1 MLHTN
6 CFPTT
11 LEMFMNPISK
21 QLSLWLAVLPLTF
34 SLNGGL
40 HAETIARYGISMAD
54 IPLTTG
60 QPDRGAG
67 AYQFTGHTL
76 YDPLIAWEAN
86 ISNRPGKLVPGLA
99 TSWKVDTK
107 DHKKWLFTLR
117 QGVKFHDGS
126 DFQADAVIWNL
137 DKVLADKSPQF
148 DAKQSAQVRPRIP
161 SIASYR
167 KVNDYAVEITTKE
180 VDALF
185 PYQLPWFLI
194 SSPTQWEKMGKD
206 WSQVAIHPSGTGP
219 FKLDKLVPRER
230 ADLVKNEGYWDKT
243 RLAKTDRIVLI
254 PIPDAMTRVNALLNG
269 QVDIVETPPPDVV
282 PQLKSAG
289 FKLVQNVTPHVW
301 PYHFSTLPG
310 SPWTDI
316 RVRKAAN
323 LAIDRDAIV
332 KLLNGLATPAV
343 GQMDITSPWFG
354 KPTFKIAYDLAAA
367 RKLMA
372 EAGYSKEHPLV
383 AKVIIAQGGTGQM
396 LSLPM
401 NEFIQQSLA
410 EINIQVS
417 FEVVELENLYLHWR
431 SGARAD
437 MNAGK
442 GITAINLGYVTADPF
457 YGITRF
463 VDSRYVAP
471 NGVNWGGYNNPKV
484 DALVDKIRTSFDTK
498 TQDDLLA
505 KVHEIMVDDALM
517 LWVVHDVNP
526 HALSPKV
533 KEFVQAQHWFQDLT
547 TIRM

>member
-1 MLHTN
+1 
-6 CFPTT
+6 
-11 LEMFMNPISK
+11 MFMK
-21 QLSLWLAVLPLTF
+21 KHYLRWLAALPVALALQGT
-34 SLNGGL
+34 L

-86 ISNRPGKLVPGLA
+86 IDNRPGKLIPGLA
-99 TSWKVDTK
+99 TEWKVDAK
-107 DHKKWLFTLR
+107 DQKKWVFTLR

-126 DFQADAVIWNL
+126 DFKADAVVWNL
-137 DKVLADKSPQF
+137 AKVLDDKAPQF

-167 KVNDYAVEITTKE
+167 KIDDYKVEITTKE
-180 VDALF
+180 IDALF

-194 SSPTQWEKMGKD
+194 SSPAQWEKLGKD
-206 WSQVAIHPSGTGP
+206 WNRFATQPSGTGP
-219 FKLDKLVPRER
+219 FKLDKLVSRER
-230 ADLVKNEGYWDKT
+230 ADLVKNAAYWDKN
-243 RLAKTDRIVLI
+243 RIAKTDRIVLV
-254 PIPDAMTRVNALLNG
+254 PIPDAMTRANALLNG
-269 QVDIVETPPPDVV
+269 QVDIIETPPPDVL
-282 PQLKSAG
+282 PQLKAMG

-301 PYHFSTLPG
+301 PYHFSTQPG

-323 LAIDRDAIV
+323 LAIDRASVV
-332 KLLNGLATPAV
+332 KLMSGLASPAA
-343 GQMDITSPWFG
+343 GQVDSGSPWFG
-354 KPTFKIAYDLAAA
+354 KPAFKIKYDPAAA
-367 RKLMA
+367 SALMA
-372 EAGYSKEHPLV
+372 QAGYSKDKPLK

-401 NEFIQQSLA
+401 NEYVQQSLA
-410 EINIQVS
+410 AVGIQVE

-431 SGARAD
+431 SGAKAD
-437 MNAGK
+437 MNASK

-463 VDSRYVAP
+463 VYSKYVAP
-471 NGVNWGGYNNPKV
+471 NGVNWGGYANPKV
-484 DALVDKIRTSFDTK
+484 DALVDKVSTTFDPK
-498 TQDDLLA
+498 TQDGLLA
-505 KVHEIMVDDALM
+505 QIHQQMVDDALM
-517 LWVVHDVNP
+517 LWVVHDTNP
-526 HALSPKV
+526 HAISPKV
-533 KEFVQAQHWFQDLT
+533 KAFVQAQHWFQDLT